1 MKTPAMPCLIH
12 EGPPR
17 LSIWPMVTMEVRG
30 EQLTV
35 DALARIGAQDP
46 QWFIL
51 EIGEKGAVTPASR
64 MRELALDMPCVR
76 LTDQDI
82 LHPDFM
88 ANLLQRIQ
96 AVLPRQAA

>member
-17 LSIWPMVTMEVRG
+17 LHFWPKVTLDVNG
-30 EQLTV
+30 QHLTV
-35 DALARIGAQDP
+35 DALARIGDQDP

-51 EIGEKGAVTPASR
+51 EIDEGGQVTPASR
-64 MRELALDMPCVR
+64 LRELALDMPCVR

-88 ANLLQRIQ
+88 GNLLQRIQ